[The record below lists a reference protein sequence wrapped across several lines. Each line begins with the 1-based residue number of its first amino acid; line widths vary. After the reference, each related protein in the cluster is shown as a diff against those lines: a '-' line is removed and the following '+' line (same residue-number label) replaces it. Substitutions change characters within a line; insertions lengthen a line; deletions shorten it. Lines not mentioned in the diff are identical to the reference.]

1 MDERHGV
8 EFGGRLFSPHKPATI
23 TFTMAQ
29 TAHDRE
35 LHVAPSQPGSRFQRL
50 VRYGTGL
57 LILAL
62 LTGALLILNR
72 WLERT
77 SIGDIREAIG
87 RIDARRLML
96 AVAAA
101 VVSYWLLTL
110 YDVLALRH
118 LRRKIS
124 YRWVAF
130 TAFTSYAFSHSLGF
144 ASIIGATVRYRLYA
158 PRGLNAVDVAQVTLF
173 VVTTFTLGLAAVLP
187 IVMLVDPSA
196 LKALHVPPGSGL
208 LLGFAA
214 LAALAAYAVSGLW
227 IRRPFRV
234 FGHAIAFPRPSIA
247 LGQLLLGLCDLALAS
262 SVLYFCLPPSEA
274 VSYMDVVVAF
284 GLALVA
290 GIISH
295 VPGGLGVFDAIVLV
309 SLTPEM
315 PANDVMAGLLLFR
328 LIYYLAPL
336 ITAGLMFGA
345 LEAFQARHRVTSAS
359 RGLSAVI
366 SPAVPLVLAACT
378 FITGA
383 FLLFSRATPEESL
396 PAPFNA
402 AALPLVEMSH
412 FTGSVVGVLLILL
425 AHAIQRRVHA
435 AWLLSLVLLAVGVAS
450 SLLKGG
456 DWKEAI
462 VPGLIFLALL
472 PARREFYR
480 RGTIL
485 KHPLPPS
492 WFVAT
497 GVALASAFWLGLF
510 SYKHVAFSDELWWH
524 FALHG
529 DASRFLRASVAVGV
543 IALCAAIV
551 HLGVIASR
559 LRHPQRLPPVP
570 KDHVA
575 RIHRKRYPVHRR
587 GLGDVTARRFLR

>member
-1 MDERHGV
+1 MIQNDHARDSGAE
-8 EFGGRLFSPHKPATI
+8 PAAPDLGATSR
-23 TFTMAQ
+23 
-29 TAHDRE
+29 TA
-35 LHVAPSQPGSRFQRL
+35 VL

-62 LTGALLILNR
+62 LAGALLILNR
-72 WLERT
+72 WLEHT
-77 SIGDIREAIG
+77 SVEDIRQAIR
-87 RIDARRLML
+87 RIDTRQLLM

-101 VVSYWLLTL
+101 AVSYWLLTL
-110 YDVLALRH
+110 YDLLALRH
-118 LRRKIS
+118 LRRAVP

-158 PRGLNAVDVAQVTLF
+158 PRGLGAVEVAQVTLF

-187 IVMLVDPSA
+187 VVMLVDPTA
-196 LKALHVPPGSGL
+196 LKALHVPPQGGTI
-208 LLGFAA
+208 LGVAA
-214 LAALAAYAVSGLW
+214 LAILAAYAAAGFWL
-227 IRRPFRV
+227 RRPLRI

-247 LGQLLLGLCDLALAS
+247 VGQLLLGLCDLALAS
-262 SVLYFCLPPSEA
+262 SVLYFCLPASDA
-274 VSYMDVVVAF
+274 VTYMDVVVAF

-315 PANDVMAGLLLFR
+315 PGNDVMAGLLVFR

-336 ITAGLMFGA
+336 ILAGLMFGA
-345 LEAFQARHRVTSAS
+345 LEAFQARHRIS
-359 RGLSAVI
+359 RVSRSLSAPV
-366 SPAVPLVLAACT
+366 SPVVPLVLAACT

-396 PAPFNA
+396 PAPFDA

-425 AHAIQRRVHA
+425 AHAIQRRLHA
-435 AWLLSLVLLAVGVAS
+435 AWVLSLVLLAVGCVS

-456 DWKEAI
+456 DWQEAI

-472 PARREFYR
+472 PARGEFHR
-480 RGTIL
+480 RGNL
-485 KHPLPPS
+485 LGHPLPSS
-492 WFVAT
+492 WFVAI
-497 GVALASAFWLGLF
+497 GVALGSAFWLGLF
-510 SYKHVAFSDELWWH
+510 SYKHVAFNDELWWH

-543 IALCAAIV
+543 IALCAAVV
-551 HLGVIASR
+551 HLVRAATR
-559 LRHPQRLPPVP
+559 ARHPEQTRTPPEGRGHPHYGLRRLAAGKQRTTL
-570 KDHVA
+570 
-575 RIHRKRYPVHRR
+575 
-587 GLGDVTARRFLR
+587 